1 MDAKTAEISSQ
12 PADTIQLSAMK
23 NKNFGLE
30 TQAAVLPEVKYAQM
44 SEEI

>member
-23 NKNFGLE
+23 NKNFGLDCE
-30 TQAAVLPEVKYAQM
+30 RASAQ
-44 SEEI
+44 EQ